1 MQIMQAELILLMS
14 LELET
19 AAFHLYDHQLAPGQA
34 RCSVRTQLAYRAI
47 RETSMKHAGM
57 QCRASFLCKH
67 AILRGHSVTLGSCDK
82 SMKQNLRRGM
92 SVKQG

>member
-1 MQIMQAELILLMS
+1 MQIMQAEMILLMS

-19 AAFHLYDHQLAPGQA
+19 AAFQLHDHHPAPGLA

-47 RETSMKHAGM
+47 RETSIKHAGM
-57 QCRASFLCKH
+57 QCRASFLCNH
-67 AILRGHSVTLGSCDK
+67 AILRGRSVTLGSFDK
-82 SMKQNLRRGM
+82 SMKQNLCCGM